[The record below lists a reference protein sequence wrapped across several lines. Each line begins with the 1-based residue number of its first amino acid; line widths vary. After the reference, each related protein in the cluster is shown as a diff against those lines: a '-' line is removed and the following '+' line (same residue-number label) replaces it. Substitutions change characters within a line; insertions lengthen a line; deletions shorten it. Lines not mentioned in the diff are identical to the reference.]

1 MSAGRGDR
9 SAVDMLNRMAPAA
22 AYVKLGE
29 IVDELITKHN
39 ALLAKMDADNTALN
53 AAVAGGNL
61 DTDYVATLA
70 VAPLQDRLS

>member
-39 ALLAKMDADNTALN
+39 ALLAKMDADNTSLN
-53 AAVAGGNL
+53 AAVAGANL
-61 DTDYVATLA
+61 DTDYVDTLGV
-70 VAPLQDRLS
+70 VALQDRLS